1 MKRSI
6 CSFLTMLL
14 VLLFTFSSVCA
25 APQKKGKSDQLAM
38 RDMIEKVGK
47 YYLGQQINTARGLV
61 ELAPEEYAVLRSIP
75 GWFDMPGE
83 KVFKAP
89 KVTLNRHVWHLTIGA
104 LDGKIYTLGLQDFGS
119 DQGAADNLFKK
130 TLTFATSQMGAP
142 IEQTNSPKRC
152 IWDASNGNAILAERN
167 AQGFWSVNFLL
178 TAKRSVHKAFAKT
191 NSEVRLGSL
200 TDLDAQNGYGN
211 LHFGDMVPAGM
222 VYQSTVPDPAG
233 KVELYAW
240 PSDDGKFGDVILGTA
255 YYCFRD
261 AHLVSVHFFAPADQ
275 NNAEALMNVLRT
287 KFGPPV
293 PLATQPNAF
302 QWEGHRVLL
311 TVGLGETPIFI
322 EFRSMSDVAR
332 IIKSL
337 QRGKTHQR
345 VK

>member
-1 MKRSI
+1 MKRSV

-14 VLLFTFSSVCA
+14 VLLFTVSTVCA
-25 APQKKGKSDQLAM
+25 ASKKMGKSDEQAKHE
-38 RDMIEKVGK
+38 MITKVGG
-47 YYLGQQINTARGLV
+47 YYLGQRVNTARGLV
-61 ELAPEEYAVLRSIP
+61 ELAPEEYAVLRSLP

-89 KVTLNRHVWHLTIGA
+89 KVTLNRHVWDLTIGA
-104 LDGKIYTLGLQDFGS
+104 LDGKIYTLGLQEVS
-119 DQGAADNLFKK
+119 NDQAAADNLFQE
-130 TLTFATSQMGAP
+130 TLDFASSKMGAP
-142 IEQTNSPKRC
+142 TEQTTTPKRC
-152 IWDASNGNAILAERN
+152 IWDASNGNVILAERG
-167 AQGFWSVNFLL
+167 AQGLWSVNFLL
-178 TAKRSVHKAFAKT
+178 TAKRSDHFAKT
-191 NSEVRLGSL
+191 NSAVRLGTL
-200 TDLDAQNGYGN
+200 KDLDAQNGYGN
-211 LHFGDMVPAGM
+211 LQFGNTVPTGM

-240 PSDDGKFGDVILGTA
+240 PSDDGKFGDVIVGTA

-261 AHLVSVHFFAPADQ
+261 GHLVSVHFFAPADQ
-275 NNAEALMNVLRT
+275 NNEEALMNALRT
-287 KFGPPV
+287 KFGPPA

-337 QRGKTHQR
+337 KRGEIHQR